1 MICKNNKTDN
11 NYLVLFSGIDCTNS
25 RNDIPI
31 IVYTEETKRNELAK
45 TLFNSGVLSDKF
57 KQWEDCLSVLD
68 LFLNSISTV
77 FVREESEFKQKFKVL
92 D

>member
-45 TLFNSGVLSDKF
+45 TLFNSGLLSTDF
-57 KQWEDCLSVLD
+57 KQWEDCLPLLD
-68 LFLNSISTV
+68 LFLNTLPTV
-77 FVREESEFKQKFKVL
+77 FVREENEFKEKFTPI